1 MSTIKKAFKVLQVF
15 LDNKCQLSVS
25 ELADYSGLNIN
36 SVYRI
41 TALLRDEGFLSQQNK
56 RGKYSPGPKFLE
68 FGNLARDMLNIEDL
82 SRPYM
87 TKMNNLINENVHI
100 AILDG
105 EKAVIIAN
113 IDGTQALRIVT
124 ELKADLPL
132 FATGVGQVLLAHMT
146 EVELNRYFAKMPK
159 LQAYTS
165 NTVTDQ
171 DELAKRLLKIRQESI
186 ACERAEYASGIVNI
200 AAPIKNEIGRVV
212 AVLGILIPEPRATD
226 KQIAKLITLA
236 GNTAME
242 ISSALGYNSH

>member
-1 MSTIKKAFKVLQVF
+1 
-15 LDNKCQLSVS
+15 QLSVS

-36 SVYRI
+36 AVYRI

-87 TKMNNLINENVHI
+87 TKLNNLINENVHI
-100 AILDG
+100 AILDDQ
-105 EKAVIIAN
+105 KAVIIAL

-132 FATGVGQVLLAHMT
+132 YGTGVGQVLLAHMT
-146 EVELNRYFAKMPK
+146 EVELNRYFAKIPK

-165 NTVTDQ
+165 NTITDQ
-171 DELAKRLLKIRQESI
+171 EELIKHLLTIRQQGI

-200 AAPIKNEIGRVV
+200 AAPIKNEIGRVI

-236 GNTAME
+236 KNTAME